1 MKRTRIYSGI
11 IALMAMFVV
20 LAALTPAHALDAKV
34 SGQINQ
40 MVLYADDGDQND
52 FFVTDNDSSS
62 TRIRFTGEEAF
73 GAVKAGVQFEI
84 EAQRNASNRLTMN
97 QNSEGAYNGSETG
110 FEWNDRWLNVYFDT
124 KFGKFEIGKGDTA
137 ANNTTEVDLSGTSVV
152 TYSDMTATGGGFRW
166 INENGTP
173 LGGPAGPS
181 ISSTHYNF
189 DGILSR
195 SERVRYNTPTF
206 AGFQAAAS
214 VSNGDGWDSSLWYA
228 AEVYGKLAAAIG
240 YTKPQSRAEGTD
252 YQLAGSVSWLMP
264 FGLNLT
270 AAYGIREFEAAG
282 RDNAAGW
289 YGKIGYITGIH
300 AVSVEY
306 GLTQDFFAEGYDGT
320 VWGAAYVINP
330 WKPVELY
337 VAYRNYSLNV
347 DVAGISDPGDIQV
360 AMLGTRVKF

>member
-1 MKRTRIYSGI
+1 MKRTWIVSAI
-11 IALMAMFVV
+11 IAMSALLIAGG
-20 LAALTPAHALDAKV
+20 LTPAMALEAKV

-40 MVLYADDGDQND
+40 MVLWADDGDQD
-52 FFVTDNDSSS
+52 DYFIADNDSSS

-73 GAVKAGVQFEI
+73 GAVKVGIQFEI
-84 EAQRNASNRLTMN
+84 EAQRNPSNRLTMN
-97 QNSEGAYNGSETG
+97 QNSEGSYDGSSQG
-110 FEWNDRWLNVYFDT
+110 FEWNDRWLNIYFDT
-124 KFGKFEIGKGDTA
+124 NFGKFEIGKGDAA
-137 ANNTTEVDLSGTSVV
+137 ANNTAEVDLSGTSVI
-152 TYSDMTATGGGFRW
+152 TYSDMTTTAGSFAW
-166 INENGTP
+166 KNEDGSVFGTN
-173 LGGPAGPS
+173 
-181 ISSTHYNF
+181 ISGTHYNF

-228 AEVYGKLAAAIG
+228 ADIYGKLAAAIG

-270 AAYGIREFEAAG
+270 ASYGMREYEASD
-282 RDNAAGW
+282 RDSADGW
-289 YGKIGYITGIH
+289 YGKVGYKTGIH

-306 GLTQDFFAEGYDGT
+306 GLTQDYYNEGYDGT

-337 VAYRNYSLNV
+337 AAYRNYSLSV
-347 DVAGISDPGDIQV
+347 DAAGFDDPDDIQV